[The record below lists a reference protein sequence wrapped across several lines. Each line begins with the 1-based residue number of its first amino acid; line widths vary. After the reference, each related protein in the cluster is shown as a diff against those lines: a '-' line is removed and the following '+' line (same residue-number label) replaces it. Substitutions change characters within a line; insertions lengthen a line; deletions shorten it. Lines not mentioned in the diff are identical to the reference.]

1 MGASEFTVEVFQNAY
16 LAAGAREVNAIVT
29 VTSAG
34 SAADG
39 HQATAGAA
47 SSEAMMRASM
57 AKETGAIALRIWT
70 PRAARVRFLKQV
82 APAIEDL
89 TVRRTQAAPQA
100 GDYPTGVWGA
110 ESRDYHVCVEVAP
123 AAVY

>member
-1 MGASEFTVEVFQNAY
+1 MV
-16 LAAGAREVNAIVT
+16 IVT
-29 VTSAG
+29 QLVT
-34 SAADG
+34 
-39 HQATAGAA
+39 QPF
-47 SSEAMMRASM
+47 
-57 AKETGAIALRIWT
+57 WT